1 MKSNEYIKQLESA
14 NQLLQQKLED
24 AHLKLEEG
32 VIREKCLQLRP
43 KRIWTLNG
51 YNRFKTAKEYAKYKN
66 KPFPDNAEYPD
77 YMYWTMATDKNTERN
92 EDFCRHF
99 IYQMRLFMGIAPVVG
114 TNCREPWLDDKI
126 MEMNIL
132 VFSWYRVPA
141 MGRIFREYGI
151 GVDYIHNSTA
161 CRRYIIEKGNPEVYY
176 YRGKGKKP
184 SLTTAIRIQP

>member
-1 MKSNEYIKQLESA
+1 MITVDYVKQLETA
-14 NQLLQQKLED
+14 NQLLQQKLEE
-24 AHLKLEEG
+24 ANLKLEEG

-43 KRIWTLNG
+43 KRIWSLNG
-51 YNRFKTAKEYAKYKN
+51 YDSFKTAKEYAKYKN
-66 KPFPDNAEYPD
+66 KPYPDNSEYPD
-77 YMYWTMATDKNTERN
+77 YMYWTMATHKNTERN

-99 IYQMRLFMGIAPVVG
+99 MYQMRLFMGIAPVNG

-132 VFSWYRVPA
+132 VFSWYRVLSA
-141 MGRIFREYGI
+141 GRVFRSTNKD
-151 GVDYIHNSTA
+151 VDELHNSTV

>member
-1 MKSNEYIKQLESA
+1 MRNEYIKQLEAA

-43 KRIWTLNG
+43 KRIWSLNG
-51 YNRFKTAKEYAKYKN
+51 YKSFKTAKEYTKYKN
-66 KPFPDNAEYPD
+66 KPYPDNSEYPD
-77 YMYWTMATDKNTERN
+77 YMYWTMATDKTTERN

-99 IYQMRLFMGIAPVVG
+99 MHQMKLFMGIPPRFS

-132 VFSWYRVPA
+132 VFSWYRVPVLS
-141 MGRIFREYGI
+141 RFFREDGI
-151 GVDYIHNSTA
+151 GIDSIHNSSV

-176 YRGKGKKP
+176 YRGKGRTP
-184 SLTTAIRIQP
+184 SLTTAIRVKP